1 MSYRA
6 CGIAGFYLAVIAAV
20 GGTLIAGYSLFLTAL
35 LAVVCGLS
43 FSIYAYIRKW
53 IAGRE
58 VMVLFEPLWFTFGCA
73 AGVLF
78 LLGEPLLPYLDI
90 VSAGMCF
97 FLAMGR
103 VGCTLTGCCH
113 GQPSSVGIVYNEA
126 CVYDG
131 FPAHLVEVR
140 LFPVPAIEAISLI
153 FIGITSLAAL
163 PFATPG
169 KIFIWFLL
177 AYSLV
182 RLGLEGLRGDR
193 HPHLL
198 GLSLA
203 RWMCLVVIVF
213 ALHLTDGKL
222 TTLTLT
228 TYTSLLISLLVIL
241 SVIHV
246 RNRRRRIITAAH
258 ACELRKLA
266 AEETERNRLGR
277 LPVPVSRITSQGVS
291 IEVSSDGEDFPYS
304 AHVSL
309 AMPDGCHDLLL
320 LCELGIFAFPES
332 LADAAHIYGGNILHL
347 PVPLPL
353 AHGSFT
359 PKFSTELAQ
368 TLYGQVVRQL
378 QHDAECRSQ
387 YSAETTDDY
396 AQTWAGTRDSRSWCF
411 YTGEPARRR

>member
-6 CGIAGFYLAVIAAV
+6 CVIAGFYLAVITAL

-58 VMVLFEPLWFTFGCA
+58 VIMLLEPLWFTFGCA

-90 VSAGMCF
+90 VSVGMCF

-103 VGCTLTGCCH
+103 VGCTLAGYCH
-113 GQPSSVGIVYNEA
+113 GQPSSVGIIYNEA

-131 FPAHLVEVR
+131 FPAHLAGVR

-153 FIGITSLAAL
+153 FIGITSLTAL

-177 AYSLV
+177 AYSVV

-193 HPHLL
+193 RPHLL
-198 GLSLA
+198 GLSQA
-203 RWMCLVVIVF
+203 RWMCLAVIVF
-213 ALHLTDGKL
+213 ALHLVDGRL
-222 TTLTLT
+222 TTLTVT
-228 TYTSLLISLLVIL
+228 TYASLLISLLVIL
-241 SVIHV
+241 SVIRI

-258 ACELRKLA
+258 ARELRKLVT
-266 AEETERNRLGR
+266 EEIERNFLDRLTA
-277 LPVPVSRITSQGVS
+277 PVLRVTSQGVS
-291 IEVSSDGEDFPYS
+291 IRVSSDGEDFPFS

-309 AMPDGCHDLLL
+309 LMPDGCHDLLL
-320 LCELGIFAFPES
+320 LCELGVFAFPES
-332 LADAAHIYGGNILHL
+332 LADAAHITGGKVLHL
-347 PVPLPL
+347 PVPMPL
-353 AHGSFT
+353 VDANFT
-359 PKFSTELAQ
+359 PKFSKELAQ